1 MNATTKNTERQIG
14 FDEGVKY
21 MEEKI
26 LSACKSGNGILIA
39 NKMYFIKTDIQH
51 LREIIDKIGVEGI

>member
-1 MNATTKNTERQIG
+1 MNATTKNTDRQIG
-14 FDEGVKY
+14 FNEGVKY

-26 LSACKSGNGILIA
+26 LSACKSGKGILIA

-51 LREIIDKIGVEGI
+51 LREIIDKIGVECV